1 MSDALS
7 DNEAKVMRYLG
18 GMDDFVSP
26 TEIGN
31 SAGGRTRAGQLRHSS
46 WASPVCKRLV
56 LKGFLERSDSGW
68 YRPATAEASDE
79 HML

>member
-1 MSDALS
+1 MSGLS
-7 DNEAKVMRYLG
+7 NNETKVMKYLE

-31 SAGGRTRAGQLRHSS
+31 SAGGRNRAGQLRHSS

-56 LKGFLERSDSGW
+56 LKGLLERSGHGW
-68 YRPATAEASDE
+68 YRPSLGQRQRSRA
-79 HML
+79 